1 MHRDGY
7 FLKRGKLFLSFSF
20 YTGDKIKKEKEKF
33 RRREKGETILIVF
46 KKYLFWQI
54 ARINIS
60 HLALPFFSRLCL
72 SKFHLKTWPDKKA
85 SKKRGTYRWLR
96 KGLRLCLERER
107 EIEKW
112 ARREEGRERK
122 GGERRGEKAKE
133 RKLLFSCFELFPE
146 DRLTHAVFH
155 RSGWRREGGGDGGG
169 RKRITSTEG
178 EWHKVENLPV
188 VYRLVYNTGL
198 SERPRSPASPLLW
211 AKLKALDKL
220 PDSLSRSP
228 TTQIHHFLSYFRR
241 PPPPP
246 LVYTGFYTIR
256 KTKICIYIYTLC
268 WSLNETF
275 CTIVSTARHNW
286 ERLKKREIDAGLL
299 WETKPRRRNEA
310 WRESRRA
317 SRSYFNFYPSLFLL
331 FSPFFFL

>member
-1 MHRDGY
+1 M
-7 FLKRGKLFLSFSF
+7 LSF
-20 YTGDKIKKEKEKF
+20 TV
-33 RRREKGETILIVF
+33 LV
-46 KKYLFWQI
+46 
-54 ARINIS
+54 
-60 HLALPFFSRLCL
+60 
-72 SKFHLKTWPDKKA
+72 
-85 SKKRGTYRWLR
+85 
-96 KGLRLCLERER
+96 
-107 EIEKW
+107 
-112 ARREEGRERK
+112 
-122 GGERRGEKAKE
+122 GGG
-133 RKLLFSCFELFPE
+133 
-146 DRLTHAVFH
+146 
-155 RSGWRREGGGDGGG
+155 GWEGGGDGGG

-256 KTKICIYIYTLC
+256 KTKICIYIYIYTLC

-286 ERLKKREIDAGLL
+286 ERLKKREIDTGLL

-317 SRSYFNFYPSLFLL
+317 SRSYFNFYPPLFLL
-331 FSPFFFL
+331 FFPFFFSLEKNLEGNKPMSKKEMLYNGKNKTFSNICS